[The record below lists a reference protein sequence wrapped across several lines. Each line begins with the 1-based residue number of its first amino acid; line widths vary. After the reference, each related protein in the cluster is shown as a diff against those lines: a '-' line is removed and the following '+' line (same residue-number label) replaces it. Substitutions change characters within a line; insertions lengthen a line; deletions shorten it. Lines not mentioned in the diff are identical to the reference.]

1 MREAVIGAGGVLFNP
16 QGEVL
21 LIRDCMG
28 YWCFPKGHVE
38 GGESLAEAA
47 LREVEEETG
56 IRAEIVAELPATRY
70 TNNKGVPRVIHWF
83 LMRGEGAVRLEKGLS
98 GGGFFSPEEARQL
111 LAFREDV
118 ALLEQAL
125 GQGG

>member
-1 MREAVIGAGGVLFNP
+1 MRKEVVGAGGVLFNS

-21 LIRDCMG
+21 LIRDRMG

-38 GGESLAEAA
+38 EGEDLAEAA

-56 IRAEIVAELPATRY
+56 IRAEVVGELPTTRY
-70 TNNKGVPRVIHWF
+70 INNKGVPRVIHWF
-83 LMRGEGAVRLEKGLS
+83 LMRGEGAVRLERGLS
-98 GGGFFSPEEARQL
+98 GGGFFDPEEARRL
-111 LAFREDV
+111 LAFQEDV

-125 GQGG
+125 GRRA